1 MDHLLAWLW
10 LILGGYYLIAS
21 GKSTLRELSAMA
33 LAVMAA
39 YRLLDGG
46 LLLNE
51 ANARWHQGDDVAP
64 FLITALVELAI
75 GSLLGLFA
83 GWLSGWLRRAT
94 PKYVTVPGVLTSV
107 QPIPAG
113 GKVHWRVG
121 FAYFSADGIA
131 RESVDEVYVA
141 GLQPG
146 GSCTVVYPPEEP
158 ELGTLRGFSTPP
170 HHSGESLNESLN
182 RSLERAAG

>member
-1 MDHLLAWLW
+1 MDNLLALLW
-10 LILGGYYLIAS
+10 LILGGYYLISS
-21 GKSTLRELSAMA
+21 GKSTLREVSAMA
-33 LAVMAA
+33 LGVMAA

-46 LLLNE
+46 VLLNE
-51 ANARWHQGDDVAP
+51 ANARWNEGQDVDP
-64 FLITALVELAI
+64 FLSTALVELAI
-75 GSLLGLFA
+75 GGLLGLLA
-83 GWLSGWLRRAT
+83 GWLCGRLRRAR

-141 GLQPG
+141 GLQSG
-146 GSCTVVYPPEEP
+146 DSCTVVYPPEEP
-158 ELGTLRGFSTPP
+158 ELGTLRSFSTPP
-170 HHSGESLNESLN
+170 EHSGESLNESSN
-182 RSLERAAG
+182 QSLERAAG